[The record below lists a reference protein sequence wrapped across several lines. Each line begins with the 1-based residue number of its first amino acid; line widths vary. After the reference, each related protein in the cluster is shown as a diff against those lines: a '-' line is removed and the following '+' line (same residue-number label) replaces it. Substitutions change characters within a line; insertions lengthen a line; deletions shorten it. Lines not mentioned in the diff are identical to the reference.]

1 MLRHPIHKVCE
12 EWLGLDASHEMVCG
26 GTRVGKPRWARI
38 LTITTSQYS
47 CLTPM
52 PFVCHVDFLQND
64 GIGNYLATVIGL
76 CCTTGIRETTTLR
89 RRRYPERASPSLLV
103 PPPPSIEVVTISSAM
118 GHIPTNMG
126 RRPRF
131 SAAITILGRAL

>member
-1 MLRHPIHKVCE
+1 MGENLDNHHK
-12 EWLGLDASHEMVCG
+12 S
-26 GTRVGKPRWARI
+26 I
-38 LTITTSQYS
+38 LMPDPNADQ
-47 CLTPM
+47 M
-52 PFVCHVDFLQND
+52 PFVCHVDLLQND
-64 GIGNYLATVIGL
+64 GLGNYLATVIGL
-76 CCTTGIRETTTLR
+76 CYTTGIRETTTLR

-126 RRPRF
+126 RQLRF

>member
-1 MLRHPIHKVCE
+1 
-12 EWLGLDASHEMVCG
+12 
-26 GTRVGKPRWARI
+26 
-38 LTITTSQYS
+38 
-47 CLTPM
+47 M
-52 PFVCHVDFLQND
+52 PFVCHVDLLQND
-64 GIGNYLATVIGL
+64 GLGNYLATVIGL
-76 CCTTGIRETTTLR
+76 CYTTGIRETTTLR

-126 RRPRF
+126 RQLRF